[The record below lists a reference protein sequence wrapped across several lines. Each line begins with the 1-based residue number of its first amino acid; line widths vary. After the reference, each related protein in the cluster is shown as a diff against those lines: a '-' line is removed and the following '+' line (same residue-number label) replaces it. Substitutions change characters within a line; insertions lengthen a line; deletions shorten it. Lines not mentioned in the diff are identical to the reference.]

1 MDMDTDWQ
9 KQEDA
14 AHRTTSS
21 KVRDYLLL
29 CYNDSDNF
37 LYFQLLLPAKPAAPA
52 ESMEEDLSDIT
63 LLRLLSTGQ
72 DLPARLEDYMYFVLD
87 TNVLLDNLVF
97 VEELSQ
103 LALHNTSGSMLYIPY
118 VVFRE
123 LDSLKDRRQDDE
135 LKRAAAVRAIR
146 YLSNKFD
153 NSLSIQGE

>member
-1 MDMDTDWQ
+1 MQPTDPQ
-9 KQEDA
+9 A
-14 AHRTTSS
+14 ARYGNTFYSS
-21 KVRDYLLL
+21 TNTLIPFV
-29 CYNDSDNF
+29 F
-37 LYFQLLLPAKPAAPA
+37 FQLLLPAKPAAPA

-72 DLPARLEDYMYFVLD
+72 DLPARREDYMYFVLD

-97 VEELSQ
+97 VEELCH

-118 VVFRE
+118 VVIRE
-123 LDSLKDRRQDDE
+123 LDSLKDRRQDNE

-146 YLSNKFD
+146 YLNNKFD